1 MKRRP
6 DITYMDIAPENIKDY
21 VNLPDEECHKL
32 EAIFFNGEKR
42 YDIKIWMKEGKRYDK
57 STDDQNPC

>member
-6 DITYMDIAPENIKDY
+6 DITYKDIAPEDIKDY
-21 VNLPDEECHKL
+21 VDLPDEECHQL

-42 YDIKIWMKEGKRYDK
+42 YDIKIWTKEGK
-57 STDDQNPC
+57 